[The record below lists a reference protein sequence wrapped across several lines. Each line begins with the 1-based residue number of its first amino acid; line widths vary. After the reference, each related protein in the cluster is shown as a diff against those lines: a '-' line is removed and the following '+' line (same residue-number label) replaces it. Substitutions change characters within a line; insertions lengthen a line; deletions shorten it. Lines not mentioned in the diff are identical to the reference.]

1 MTLTVNAYAQVLDG
15 PRLWCRLWVLHDSR
29 RRLGQLVH
37 HRFMLKLRRYSY
49 GKPNFHE
56 VGDKRRDVAA
66 DTPFLSD
73 CAHRTCTSLKWEAGA
88 SLKTTTENWIKDLA
102 SWNFCFRPGAFF
114 SVGFDVILSF
124 LLLFVPVRLLVV
136 FWRSFG

>member
-1 MTLTVNAYAQVLDG
+1 
-15 PRLWCRLWVLHDSR
+15 
-29 RRLGQLVH
+29 
-37 HRFMLKLRRYSY
+37 MLKLRRYSY
-49 GKPNFHE
+49 SEQNLHE
-56 VGDKRRDVAA
+56 VRDKRRDVAV

-73 CAHRTCTSLKWEAGA
+73 YAHPTCTSLKWGAGA

-102 SWNFCFRPGAFF
+102 TWNFCFRPGAFF

-124 LLLFVPVRLLVV
+124 LLLFVLLVV